1 MANVVTFVI
10 HFVYNCD
17 DSHISAARV
26 EARMSILSMRL
37 DEELD
42 RQLAMEAERARK
54 SRSEVVREALA
65 AYLRERE
72 QRRFQDE
79 IIRAMRSI
87 DPDEARALSEEALPL
102 DNESLDLA
110 EPVARYTVKRKHR
123 TPKT

>member
-1 MANVVTFVI
+1 
-10 HFVYNCD
+10 
-17 DSHISAARV
+17 
-26 EARMSILSMRL
+26 MSILSMRL

-79 IIRAMRSI
+79 IVRAMRSL
-87 DPDEARALSEEALPL
+87 DPAEARALAEEALPL
-102 DNESLDLA
+102 DNESLNLA
-110 EPVARYTVKRKHR
+110 EPVARYTVKRKPR
-123 TPKT
+123 TRKT